1 MDNNGCP
8 FCGIGKRGA
17 RQQNRRCKMIGKY
30 DRTDM
35 KSPFCNRLSDF
46 VLLHT
51 KLHGVI
57 KLIFHHYFTMFFMKN
72 G

>member
-8 FCGIGKRGA
+8 FAVLANAVQG
-17 RQQNRRCKMIGKY
+17 NRTATVKMIGKY